1 MSRGTRAFR
10 ELAASLSSCGNRAP
24 ARGLRC
30 VVGLAL
36 GALLLAASAAAAAD
50 PVVLAAGDIADC
62 GLDGRLLTAQILERE
77 PGAILAI
84 GDLVYPSGRA
94 RDFAACYAPSWGR
107 FRDRTYPVP
116 GNRDYAS
123 EHGRPYYAW
132 WGSGARSAT
141 GYYSF
146 DLGAWHL
153 VGLNSNL
160 TGAEEAAQRRWLAE
174 DLRASAARCKL
185 AFFHHTIYSSGFH
198 GATARLTPLLRTL
211 YEGRVTLA
219 LTGHDHHYER
229 LAPMNVD
236 GEVAPRRGIR
246 FFVVGTGGAQ
256 LFPAI
261 FGVRGSE
268 IREAGSWGVLK
279 LTLHAAGYDWTF
291 LPAGTSQFHDSG
303 RGDCVAPPP

>member
-1 MSRGTRAFR
+1 VRRFIAIVFAG
-10 ELAASLSSCGNRAP
+10 
-24 ARGLRC
+24 
-30 VVGLAL
+30 
-36 GALLLAASAAAAAD
+36 LLLAASAGAADD

-62 GLDGRLLTAQILERE
+62 ALDGRLLTAPLLERE

-94 RDFAACYAPSWGR
+94 KDFAACYAPSWGR

-123 EHGRPYYAW
+123 DHGRPYYAW
-132 WGSGARSAT
+132 WGARTGSPH

-153 VGLNSNL
+153 VALNSNL
-160 TGAEEAAQRRWLAE
+160 TGAEEAAQRSWLAE
-174 DLRASAARCKL
+174 DLRASPARCKL
-185 AFFHHTIYSSGFH
+185 AFFHHTVYSSGFH

-211 YEGRVTLA
+211 YEGRVSLA

-229 LAPMNVD
+229 FAAMNVT
-236 GEVAPRRGIR
+236 GKVEPGRGIR

-256 LFPAI
+256 LYPAI
-261 FGVRGSE
+261 FDVRGSE
-268 IREAGSWGVLK
+268 IRQSGTWGVLK
-279 LTLHAAGYDWTF
+279 LTLHAADYDWNF
-291 LPAGTSQFHDSG
+291 LPAGTSQFHDAGHGS
-303 RGDCVAPPP
+303 CVAPQS